1 MHPCP
6 ALALSAALC
15 LHSFAQQPPQPTPP
29 PSFHWISGQPRV
41 WIPTP
46 TGSQSFDLQDLLGNK
61 ATIDSAHIY
70 RIGDRWIIR
79 VDSPARPTFLLL
91 DNESSAPAL
100 RRLEYFAGL
109 EKQLPTIC
117 RLFGWND
124 IEDPAD
130 SLVYAQYP
138 GEVADD
144 DNGKTMAERVHSVET
159 IDLHI
164 RFLQQESE
172 IIARYMLKN
181 DELVLQ
187 ETALPQPDAAIAPQ
201 PKEQPPTLH
210 KENGEILV
218 RHGQHTHSLT
228 AALGKELRLYGI
240 HIDRMDGQWII
251 RAVTR
256 GGPCYFLLTRDHAG
270 ERMEQLEYLNSLN
283 AEMFSIL
290 RLFRLE
296 NKLSHANFRIFDA
309 NEDGSGDLLDP
320 VVHETGSLYME
331 IDFRRDDYSIT
342 ARYVLRHGKLVL
354 TGLILDDNTQPPP
367 LAEKE

>member
-1 MHPCP
+1 MHPYP
-6 ALALSAALC
+6 ALTLTAALC
-15 LHSFAQQPPQPTPP
+15 LPALAQQQPQPPP
-29 PSFHWISGQPRV
+29 PSFHWISGQPKA
-41 WIPTP
+41 WIHTP
-46 TGSQSFDLQDLLGNK
+46 TGRQSFDLKELLGDK
-61 ATIDSAHIY
+61 ITIDSARIY

-79 VDSPARPTFLLL
+79 VDSPARPTFLLME
-91 DNESSAPAL
+91 NESSPPTL
-100 RRLEYFAGL
+100 RRLEYFTGL

-124 IEDPAD
+124 IEDPTD

-138 GEVADD
+138 GEEEDD
-144 DNGKTMAERVHSVET
+144 DDGKTMAERVHTVET
-159 IDLHI
+159 VDLHI
-164 RFLQQESE
+164 RFLQQERE
-172 IIARYMLKN
+172 IIARYTLEN
-181 DELVLQ
+181 GELILQ
-187 ETALPQPDAAIAPQ
+187 EIALPRPVAAPAP
-201 PKEQPPTLH
+201 PAAEQPPTLH

-240 HIDRMDGQWII
+240 HVDRMEGQWII

-270 ERMEQLEYLNSLN
+270 ERMEPLEYFNSLN

-296 NKLSHANFRIFDA
+296 NKLRHNNIRIFDA
-309 NEDGSGDLLDP
+309 NEDGSDDLLDP
-320 VVHETGSLYME
+320 VVHETGSIDME

-342 ARYVLRHGKLVL
+342 ARFTLKQGKLIL
-354 TGLILDDNTQPPP
+354 TGLILNDSTQPLPTDK
-367 LAEKE
+367 KE

>member
-29 PSFHWISGQPRV
+29 TSFHWISDQPTV
-41 WIPTP
+41 WLPTP
-46 TGSQSFDLQDLLGNK
+46 IGSQSFGLQDLLGNK
-61 ATIDSAHIY
+61 ATIDGFRIY
-70 RIGDRWIIR
+70 QIGDRWIIR

-91 DNESSAPAL
+91 DNESSPPTL
-100 RRLEYFAGL
+100 RRLEYFTGL

-124 IEDPAD
+124 IENPAD
-130 SLVYAQYP
+130 SFVYAQYP
-138 GEVADD
+138 GEEKDD
-144 DNGKTMAERVHSVET
+144 YRKTMDERIHTVET

-164 RFLQQESE
+164 RFLQQERE
-172 IIARYMLKN
+172 IIARYTLKN
-181 DELVLQ
+181 GELLLQ
-187 ETALPQPDAAIAPQ
+187 EIALPQPDAATAPQ

-210 KENGEILV
+210 KENDEILV

-228 AALGKELRLYGI
+228 AALGKELRLHGI

-256 GGPCYFLLTRDHAG
+256 RGPCYFLLTRDHAG
-270 ERMEQLEYLNSLN
+270 ERMEPLEYINSLD
-283 AEMFSIL
+283 AKIFSIL
-290 RLFRLE
+290 RLFHLE

-309 NEDGSGDLLDP
+309 NEDGSDDLLDP

-331 IDFRRDDYSIT
+331 IDFRRDDYSII

-354 TGLILDDNTQPPP
+354 TGLILDDNTPPPP